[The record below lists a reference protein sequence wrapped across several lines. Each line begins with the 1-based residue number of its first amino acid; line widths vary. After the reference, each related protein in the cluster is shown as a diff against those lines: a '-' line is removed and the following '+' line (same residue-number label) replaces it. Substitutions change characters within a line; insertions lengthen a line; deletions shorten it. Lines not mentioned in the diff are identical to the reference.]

1 MGSSE
6 KLCLQWND
14 FKENIAS
21 SFKDLRNEK
30 EFTDVTLAC
39 EDGQQIDVNK
49 TVLASSSPFFKELF
63 KKHKHPHPLIYMR
76 GIKSNNLATVIDFLY
91 YGEVKVLE
99 EDLNS
104 FLALAE
110 EFKLKGLSDISQS
123 DKEPHQ
129 SGLRLQ
135 SYRVPLEKELGQN
148 LIDHRKAPVF
158 EKYAFGEDQYT
169 EEGLHDEIVAVTNSG
184 VIVDLQDLDEQ
195 IKSMITKT
203 DKSAGPGKGYLATC
217 NVCGKEGSYR
227 HMPQHVEA
235 NHITGVSHSCDFC
248 GKISRSRNALKTH
261 KLTFHK

>member
-6 KLCLQWND
+6 KLCLQWNG
-14 FKENIAS
+14 FKENITF
-21 SFKDLRNEK
+21 SFKELRNDK

-49 TVLASSSPFFKELF
+49 TVLASSSPFFKELLM
-63 KKHKHPHPLIYMR
+63 KHRRPHPLIYMR

-91 YGEVKVLE
+91 YGRAKVLQ
-99 EDLNS
+99 EDLDS

-110 EFKLKGLSDISQS
+110 EFNLKGLSGISQS
-123 DKEPHQ
+123 DEEPHR

-235 NHITGVSHSCDFC
+235 NHITGVSHSCDVC